1 MILNY
6 YQAVELMSSLPVLL
20 SHADNKK
27 VQETVYTPIDDNRDK
42 NPDKAAIV
50 EMWGFTSQLLEVNGA
65 DFY

>member
-20 SHADNKK
+20 SHADTLE
-27 VQETVYTPIDDNRDK
+27 VQDTVQIPNEDTRDK

-50 EMWGFTSQLLEVNGA
+50 EMWGFASPLLEVNGA